1 MGLNDSKSTSSEVM
15 GRLLS
20 LTKPYRRYWIMAV
33 ASALIGVGM
42 SLLIPVLIG
51 DAINYVVGPGD
62 VDFAAIL
69 PVLAWMGAA
78 ILVSSLFQWL
88 MTYCT
93 NKLSFYSIRDL
104 RLQAFGKLQKVP
116 LKYID
121 SNSHGDLIQ
130 AMVDDVDRISDGLL
144 QGFTQLFTGVVT
156 ILGTLLFMLSIN
168 VTIALVVVVLTPLSF
183 FVASFISRRTYSKFK
198 EQSAIRGELTGFV
211 EEMLGNQK
219 VVKTFCYE
227 DRAVEKFSAMNEQ
240 LNQVGVMAQFYS
252 SLTNPC
258 TRFVNGVVY
267 AAVGIIGAVSA
278 VRGNLN
284 VGQLNS
290 FLIYANQYTKP
301 FNEISGVITEL
312 QAALAAARRVFSV
325 IDQETEPSDYGLAE
339 QVRCDGTVDIENV
352 AFSYVPERP
361 LIENLNLNIR
371 AGERV
376 AVVGPTGCGKT
387 TIINLLMRFY
397 DVGRGAI
404 RLNGVDVRE
413 MKRKTLRSM
422 YGMVLQETWLFRGTV
437 RDNIKYGRE
446 GATEEEMVAAA
457 KAAYAHNF
465 IKRLPEGYDT
475 MITEDGGNL
484 SAGQKQLLCI
494 ARVMLTR
501 PPMLI
506 LDEATSN
513 IDTLT
518 EIRVQKAFEKLME
531 GRTSFVVAHRLSTI
545 QESDCILV
553 MDAGHIIEQGTHE
566 ELLAKGGFYADLYQ
580 SQFAVSR

>member
-198 EQSAIRGELTGFV
+198 EQSTIRGELTGFV

-397 DVGRGAI
+397 DVDRGAI

-446 GATEEEMVAAA
+446 DATEEEMVAAA

>member
-278 VRGNLN
+278 VQGKLN

-397 DVGRGAI
+397 DVDRGAI

-446 GATEEEMVAAA
+446 DATEEEMVAAA

-553 MDAGHIIEQGTHE
+553 MNAGHIIEQGTHE

>member
-69 PVLAWMGAA
+69 PVLAWMDAA

-397 DVGRGAI
+397 DVDRGAI

>member
-397 DVGRGAI
+397 DVDRGAI

-446 GATEEEMVAAA
+446 DATEEEMVAAA

>member
-325 IDQETEPSDYGLAE
+325 IDQEKEPSDYGLAE

-397 DVGRGAI
+397 DVDRGAI

-446 GATEEEMVAAA
+446 DATEEEMVAAA

-465 IKRLPEGYDT
+465 IKRLPEGYET

>member
-397 DVGRGAI
+397 DVDRGAI

>member
-506 LDEATSN
+506 LDCLLYTS
-513 IDTLT
+513 
-518 EIRVQKAFEKLME
+518 RCV
-531 GRTSFVVAHRLSTI
+531 
-545 QESDCILV
+545 
-553 MDAGHIIEQGTHE
+553 
-566 ELLAKGGFYADLYQ
+566 
-580 SQFAVSR
+580 

>member
-397 DVGRGAI
+397 DVDRGAI

-446 GATEEEMVAAA
+446 DATEEEMVAAA

-465 IKRLPEGYDT
+465 IKRLPEGYET

>member
-339 QVRCDGTVDIENV
+339 QVRYDGTVDIENV

-397 DVGRGAI
+397 DVDRGAI

>member
-51 DAINYVVGPGD
+51 DAINYVVGPGN
-62 VDFAAIL
+62 VKFAAIL
-69 PVLAWMGAA
+69 PVLVWMGAA
-78 ILVSSLFQWL
+78 ILVSALFQWL

-227 DRAVEKFSAMNEQ
+227 ERAVEKFSAMNEQ

-278 VRGNLN
+278 VQGNLN

-325 IDQETEPSDYGLAE
+325 IDQEPEPSDGGLEE

-361 LIENLNLNIR
+361 LIENLNLHIR

-397 DVGRGAI
+397 DVDRGSI

-446 GATEEEMVAAA
+446 DATEEEMVAAS

-553 MDAGHIIEQGTHE
+553 MNAGHIIEQGTHE